1 MMLIHS
7 AEQMRMDIPKDLG
20 QRIVEA
26 TRLAISLHMQ
36 HSLHSQSISGGTG
49 SMIGRAG
56 LSIGGADSQGE
67 ADFHAGAATDGGD
80 FTPMPARSSRQGNFA
95 VGGAAAAESEAA

>member
-1 MMLIHS
+1 MMLTHS

-36 HSLHSQSISGGTG
+36 HSLHSEFIPGGTG
-49 SMIGRAG
+49 STIGRAG
-56 LSIGGADSQGE
+56 LSIGGAD
-67 ADFHAGAATDGGD
+67 FHGGAAKDGGD
-80 FTPMPARSSRQGNFA
+80 FTPMPASSRSSRQGNFA
-95 VGGAAAAESEAA
+95 AGGAAAAESEAA